1 MRLRLLLAAF
11 AAFFALAAPATA
23 ADPIPGALYEGTTED
38 GNPFQFRVSP
48 DGTAVTDV
56 LASISMTCVGPEGG
70 VSINALASKLPFAV
84 AGGAISGKDEETW
97 PWLEMAGT
105 FTSPSEAE
113 GTMHAAYTKFT
124 IGEGVTSCMRDFKWT
139 AKTAAPAPAPGGG
152 GGGGDVGSGPAP
164 APPGVVS
171 PNPPSVNAPSRRA
184 RALKKCRKITKRAK
198 RTRCLRRARR
208 IRN

>member
-11 AAFFALAAPATA
+11 AAFFVVAAPATA

-38 GNPFQFRVSP
+38 GNPFSFRVAP
-48 DGTAVTDV
+48 DGSAVTDV
-56 LASISMTCVGPEGG
+56 LATISVTCVGPEGG
-70 VSINALASKLPFAV
+70 VVISALASKLPIPV
-84 AGGAISGKDEETW
+84 SGGTIAGKDEEAW

-113 GTMHAAYTKFT
+113 GTMHAAFTKFT

-139 AKTAAPAPAPGGG
+139 AKTAAPAPDN
-152 GGGGDVGSGPAP
+152 GGGDVGSGPTP
-164 APPGVVS
+164 APVIA
-171 PNPPSVNAPSRRA
+171 PPEQTGPT
-184 RALKKCRKITKRAK
+184 LKPAVTKRAK
-198 RTRCLRRARR
+198 AIKRCKKIKSAKRRSKCLRRARR